1 MITKAQQTA
10 NKKLFLVKSLHTI
23 IWAFFVLVI
32 LYVLYSG
39 IFDRI
44 NIFTWIAIALVVLEG
59 IILLIYKWRCP
70 LTQVAKKYTDKHV
83 VGFDIFL
90 PSWLAKHNKA
100 IFTSLFA
107 IGLAFVIYRLVP

>member
-1 MITKAQQTA
+1 MERTPCQAVFD
-10 NKKLFLVKSLHTI
+10 KK
-23 IWAFFVLVI
+23 
-32 LYVLYSG
+32 G
-39 IFDRI
+39 
-44 NIFTWIAIALVVLEG
+44 EG
-59 IILLIYKWRCP
+59 FAGNYCP